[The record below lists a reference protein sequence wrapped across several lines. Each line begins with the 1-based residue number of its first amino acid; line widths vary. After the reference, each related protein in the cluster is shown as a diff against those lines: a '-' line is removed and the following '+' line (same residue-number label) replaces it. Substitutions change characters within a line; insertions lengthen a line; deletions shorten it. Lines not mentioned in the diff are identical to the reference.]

1 MHRAASDGHVDI
13 VRLLIQNDA
22 YLKAKDNR
30 GMTPIHSASNPFF
43 SNFETIKLLIVS
55 GALVNSKDN
64 VGQIPLNTV
73 LSKKCPFEIVKYL
86 LEKGANVLDREYL
99 GVPMLN
105 WACENG
111 LC

>member
-1 MHRAASDGHVDI
+1 MHRTASDGHVDI

-22 YLKAKDNR
+22 YLEAKDNR

-43 SNFETIKLLIVS
+43 SNFETIKLLIVR
-55 GALVNSKDN
+55 GALVNSRQCWTN
-64 VGQIPLNTV
+64 PTNPTH